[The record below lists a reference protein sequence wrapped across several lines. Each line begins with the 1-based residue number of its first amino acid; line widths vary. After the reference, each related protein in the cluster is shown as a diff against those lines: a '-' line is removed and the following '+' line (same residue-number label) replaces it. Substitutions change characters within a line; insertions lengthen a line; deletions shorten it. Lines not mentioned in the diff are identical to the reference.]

1 MILKNEEL
9 KDIKGG
15 GMSFGLLVSLVAL
28 GAFLIGVL
36 DGIMRPLS
44 CH

>member
-1 MILKNEEL
+1 MILNEDEL
-9 KDIKGG
+9 KTVRGG
-15 GMSFGLLVSLVAL
+15 GIGFGIFAGIVGL

>member
-9 KDIKGG
+9 KKVYGG
-15 GMSFGLLVSLVAL
+15 GMSFGFIAGLVGL

-36 DGIMRPLS
+36 DGVMRPLS